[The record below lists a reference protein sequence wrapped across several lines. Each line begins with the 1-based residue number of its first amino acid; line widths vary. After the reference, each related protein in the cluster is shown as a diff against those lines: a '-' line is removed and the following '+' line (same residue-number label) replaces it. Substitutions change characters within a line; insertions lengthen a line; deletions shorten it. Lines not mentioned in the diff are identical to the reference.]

1 MKATLEAVVQRADH
15 WAGALID
22 AIDDAA
28 DVAEADRANGEPDAQ
43 HPTGE
48 RQAQEN
54 RENDPP
60 A

>member
-1 MKATLEAVVQRADH
+1 MES
-15 WAGALID
+15 
-22 AIDDAA
+22 A
-28 DVAEADRANGEPDAQ
+28 DVTNGEAPDGGDPAESAGGEASS